1 MLIRPDDAAIV
12 RSLHRRAWRHCG
24 RGALRT
30 WSRKLVKPVPAGSA
44 LSFDAVLLSIGSSCT
59 VPSVMNT
66 VLMPEARSNDT
77 DLRAGFCPVLES
89 TGSGTRLGADAV
101 ASSAREAHSARFT
114 SVAVRRSA
122 AASGRVAAGARTSWI
137 LRWCL
142 AGALPLL
149 AV

>member
-24 RGALRT
+24 RGALGT
-30 WSRKLVKPVPAGSA
+30 WSTKLVKPVPAGSA
-44 LSFDAVLLSIGSSCT
+44 LSSDAVLLSIGSSCT

-77 DLRAGFCPVLES
+77 DLVAGFCPVLEP
-89 TGSGTRLGADAV
+89 TGSGTGLGADA
-101 ASSAREAHSARFT
+101 AACGAREAHSPRFA

-122 AASGRVAAGARTSWI
+122 DASGRVAAG
-137 LRWCL
+137 
-142 AGALPLL
+142 GAPGSSVLPR
-149 AV
+149 